1 MQQHEMMSGKTN
13 EITAEWTVHAQL
25 TLSHPGDGTSTADG
39 DPKPVTVVYKWSSD
53 DVKDAL
59 ETDGRTK
66 GNVSFSSSSS
76 KRQEADEA
84 HQQEKVPQCKSTC
97 SIVLSACAD
106 LFPINAQNKYDPNT
120 KRNFDTV
127 LLTQD
132 QGSSMHLTPRII
144 PLKDAF
150 SQTTPSDCEVPPV
163 RIQRKSSQTEKR
175 TYDYRRKTE
184 SMLSPPPNMQP
195 QTPVDEGK
203 VNSSQY
209 GLSRSPLNRYS
220 PSYTSPTSSKRGGS
234 AKKPPRTVH
243 IDVYCT
249 ASDGDEGSS
258 SSSSSVSSENVD
270 PVEDVESNST
280 PQTVYESQQ
289 MKLMHKRVGKFDLPR
304 RLGGNRLA
312 ESTGRGIKT
321 NLGSLSKENVQQ
333 LSSKSS
339 MADEINESKQILF
352 DKHLG
357 GSSSG
362 GSRMSLRQKLMKDTS
377 DDCLSS
383 NYPNSSYSTFR
394 DMTVSS
400 ISSAQA
406 STSALFEDLMETS
419 WKESEY
425 EMAHAP
431 HASSVAQSSDSFEY
445 DNANDRNRIRQMEE
459 QWQRK
464 NAASTDKVWNSP
476 QAERK
481 FLMQQ
486 QRMNEFMRQK
496 EQGERMKRVL
506 GVLETDDSEHS
517 GNISESDRGYHL
529 DPPQMAK
536 TLCPN
541 VMIGM
546 GMSVKEPSPASTAKT
561 TQSTN
566 LEEPRREVSEPKD
579 VWPGVALRRPP
590 PTFLNFSRDSE
601 SASSSLVSHLSGYT
615 HEYLSKA
622 RKFGAVVGALRKPG
636 HHVGPAKNPDCQ
648 CEHCRRWMAE
658 RDKGRGR
665 SSSISGPLT
674 FDGFRA
680 RRNYI

>member
-1 MQQHEMMSGKTN
+1 MSGKKTN

-25 TLSHPGDGTSTADG
+25 TISHPGDGASTTDG
-39 DPKPVTVVYKWSSD
+39 GAPKPVTVVYKWSSD

-59 ETDGRTK
+59 GTNDGTSK
-66 GNVSFSSSSS
+66 GNVSFTSSTSSN
-76 KRQEADEA
+76 RQDVDAR
-84 HQQEKVPQCKSTC
+84 EKVPQCKSTC

-106 LFPINAQNKYDPNT
+106 LLPINAKGTFDPNA
-120 KRNFDTV
+120 
-127 LLTQD
+127 QD
-132 QGSSMHLTPRII
+132 QGSSIHLTPKII

-150 SQTTPSDCEVPPV
+150 SQTSDCEMLLGAGGGSGGV
-163 RIQRKSSQTEKR
+163 QRKTSK

-184 SMLSPPPNMQP
+184 SMLSPPPAHTIMP

-203 VNSSQY
+203 VNSSPY
-209 GLSRSPLNRYS
+209 GVSRRSPLNRYS
-220 PSYTSPTSSKRGGS
+220 PSYTSPTSSKRG

-249 ASDGDEGSS
+249 ASDGEESS
-258 SSSSSVSSENVD
+258 VASESSVSSKEE

-280 PQTVYESQQ
+280 PQTVFESEQ
-289 MKLMHKRVGKFDLPR
+289 MKLMLRRAGKFDMPR
-304 RLGGNRLA
+304 RLGGSSKGSGI
-312 ESTGRGIKT
+312 ESPKSGIKT
-321 NLGSLSKENVQQ
+321 SLPSLSRENLQQ
-333 LSSKSS
+333 LSNKSS
-339 MADEINESKQILF
+339 MIDEINESKQILF

-362 GSRMSLRQKLMKDTS
+362 SRISLRQRLMKDLS

-419 WKESEY
+419 WKESECDTS
-425 EMAHAP
+425 HPP

-445 DNANDRNRIRQMEE
+445 DNINDRHRIKQMEE
-459 QWQRK
+459 MWHKK
-464 NAASTDKVWNSP
+464 NAFGDKVWNSP

-496 EQGERMKRVL
+496 EQGERIKQFFN
-506 GVLETDDSEHS
+506 VLETDDSEHS
-517 GNISESDRGYHL
+517 GNVTDGYQQ
-529 DPPQMAK
+529 PQVAK
-536 TLCPN
+536 SLMPN
-541 VMIGM
+541 VMVGM
-546 GMSVKEPSPASTAKT
+546 GMSIKEPSPASTART
-561 TQSTN
+561 VQSTGGDDFQ
-566 LEEPRREVSEPKD
+566 RREASEPKD
-579 VWPGVALRRPP
+579 TWPGITLRRP
-590 PTFLNFSRDSE
+590 TTITGSSRDSE
-601 SASSSLVSHLSGYT
+601 SVASSLQSHLSGYT

-636 HHVGPAKNPDCQ
+636 HHVGPAKNPECQ
-648 CEHCRRWMAE
+648 CEHCRRWMVE

-665 SSSISGPLT
+665 SSSISEIPLT
-674 FDGFRA
+674 FEGFRT
-680 RRNYI
+680 RRNYV

>member
-1 MQQHEMMSGKTN
+1 MSGKTN

-25 TLSHPGDGTSTADG
+25 TISHPGDGTSGADGG

-53 DVKDAL
+53 DAKNAI
-59 ETDGRTK
+59 EKNGNST
-66 GNVSFSSSSS
+66 GNVSFTSSTN
-76 KRQEADEA
+76 RQEADGPD
-84 HQQEKVPQCKSTC
+84 KVPQCKSTC

-120 KRNFDTV
+120 KINIDSAQ
-127 LLTQD
+127 LAHD
-132 QGSSMHLTPRII
+132 EGSSVSRLI

-150 SQTTPSDCEVPPV
+150 SQTSDCEMLK
-163 RIQRKSSQTEKR
+163 RSSVEKISSLTEKKNK

-184 SMLSPPPNMQP
+184 SMLSPPPAHMP

-209 GLSRSPLNRYS
+209 GLSRSPNRYS
-220 PSYTSPTSSKRGGS
+220 PSYTSPTSSKRGGG

-249 ASDGDEGSS
+249 ASDGENSS
-258 SSSSSVSSENVD
+258 TSSSSVSSANRD

-289 MKLMHKRVGKFDLPR
+289 MKLMHKRAGKFDMPR
-304 RLGGNRLA
+304 RMGGSRSGLESSGSGTKLNLA
-312 ESTGRGIKT
+312 
-321 NLGSLSKENVQQ
+321 SLSRENVRQ

-339 MADEINESKQILF
+339 IADEINESKQMLF

-362 GSRMSLRQKLMKDTS
+362 SRMSLLRQRLIKDTS

-406 STSALFEDLMETS
+406 SSSALFEDIMETS
-419 WKESEY
+419 WKESDLEAS
-425 EMAHAP
+425 MSTHPP

-445 DNANDRNRIRQMEE
+445 DNANDRNRIKQMEE
-459 QWQRK
+459 LWQRK
-464 NAASTDKVWNSP
+464 STSTDKVWNSP

-486 QRMNEFMRQK
+486 QRMNEFMKQK
-496 EQGERMKRVL
+496 EQGEKMKLVL

-517 GNISESDRGYHL
+517 GNISESERSYTPL
-529 DPPQMAK
+529 VAK
-536 TLCPN
+536 NLCPN
-541 VMIGM
+541 VMVGM

-561 TQSTN
+561 VQSTIP
-566 LEEPRREVSEPKD
+566 EDQQRREASEPKD
-579 VWPGVALRRPP
+579 LWPGLKKPP
-590 PTFLNFSRDSE
+590 PTFLNFTRDSE

-615 HEYLSKA
+615 HEYLAKA

-636 HHVGPAKNPDCQ
+636 HHVGPAKNPECQ

-665 SSSISGPLT
+665 STSISEIPLT
-674 FDGFRA
+674 FEGFRT